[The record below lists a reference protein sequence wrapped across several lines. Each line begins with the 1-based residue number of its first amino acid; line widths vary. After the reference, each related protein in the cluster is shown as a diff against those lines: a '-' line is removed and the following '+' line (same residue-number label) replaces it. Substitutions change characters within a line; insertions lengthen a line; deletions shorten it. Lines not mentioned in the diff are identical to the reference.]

1 MATQFPLQQ
10 PSPPPN
16 AEKCAVLSISV
27 LMPPHPWSKRRA
39 AAAATAAV
47 ALGVRNQIAAFLP
60 HLAAEVPGHKED
72 EVLVQKLLGFV
83 TLKVVSNMAIHWGV
97 RFLRYFP
104 R

>member
-27 LMPPHPWSKRRA
+27 LMLHPWSKRRA

-83 TLKVVSNMAIHWGV
+83 TLKVVSNMAIHWAV
-97 RFLRYFP
+97 RFLLCFP